1 MRVSSKSRKEL
12 LPSELAFSGHL
23 NKLATSICCLC
34 CRCSPT
40 SVKVFLHKGKHTAGQ
55 HGEKNYDPLSL
66 REVTKNIS
74 GSTDAR
80 NIFNISS
87 MDLQICKIQSNLG
100 AKIEE
105 NKEHLFVWFEPPR
118 VSCDAPAW
126 SCLFPWLKGTPNSSA
141 SNKPQDH
148 PSCNTQEPWSP
159 WARPPIHHL
168 WSTNIGLSGYCGV
181 IHESFMS
188 LLGHLEK
195 KSRVQTFVF
204 FTPMK
209 VIQAMGFPGTRVVK
223 PRCLY
228 DWCSS
233 SAGFHW
239 HAHC

>member
-1 MRVSSKSRKEL
+1 MHAISSIYLPWICRFAKFNPILVQKSKKTRSIYLFDLNLRGSAVMLLLDLVSSMIL
-12 LPSELAFSGHL
+12 
-23 NKLATSICCLC
+23 
-34 CRCSPT
+34 
-40 SVKVFLHKGKHTAGQ
+40 KV
-55 HGEKNYDPLSL
+55 
-66 REVTKNIS
+66 
-74 GSTDAR
+74 
-80 NIFNISS
+80 
-87 MDLQICKIQSNLG
+87 
-100 AKIEE
+100 
-105 NKEHLFVWFEPPR
+105 
-118 VSCDAPAW
+118 
-126 SCLFPWLKGTPNSSA
+126 TPNSSA

-168 WSTNIGLSGYCGV
+168 WSTDIGLSGYCRV

-195 KSRVQTFVF
+195 KSRVQTFVFF